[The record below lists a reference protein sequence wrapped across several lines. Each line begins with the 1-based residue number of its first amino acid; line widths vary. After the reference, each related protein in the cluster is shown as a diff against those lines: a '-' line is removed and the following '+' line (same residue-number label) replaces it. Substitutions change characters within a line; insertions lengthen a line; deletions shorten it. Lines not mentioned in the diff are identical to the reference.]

1 MLEYILCEFDYGY
14 TGQLYQE
21 VNNGNVVRLVDLNGN
36 TLTLEGDYGYYVIN
50 EFPDRPIWA
59 N

>member
-36 TLTLEGDYGYYVIN
+36 TLTLEGSYGYYVIN
-50 EFPDRPIWA
+50 EFPDRPIWV